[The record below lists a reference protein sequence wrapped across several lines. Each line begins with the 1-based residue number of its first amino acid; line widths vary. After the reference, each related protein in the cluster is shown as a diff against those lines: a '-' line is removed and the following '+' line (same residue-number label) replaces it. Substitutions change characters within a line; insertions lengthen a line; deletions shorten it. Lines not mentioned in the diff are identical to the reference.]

1 MNWSNIDLKSNYERD
16 LSIIDSLTFDTLLL
30 EISCN
35 IRDINRETIKAQFE
49 IDLKA
54 RIDSAREV
62 FNSNLN
68 NILNESLEYRN
79 EN

>member
-16 LSIIDSLTFDTLLL
+16 LSIIDNLTFDTLLL

-35 IRDINRETIKAQFE
+35 IRDINKETIKKQFE
-49 IDLKA
+49 TDLKA
-54 RIDSAREV
+54 RIDSARDV
-62 FNSNLN
+62 FNNNLN
-68 NILNESLEYRN
+68 NILNEALEYRN